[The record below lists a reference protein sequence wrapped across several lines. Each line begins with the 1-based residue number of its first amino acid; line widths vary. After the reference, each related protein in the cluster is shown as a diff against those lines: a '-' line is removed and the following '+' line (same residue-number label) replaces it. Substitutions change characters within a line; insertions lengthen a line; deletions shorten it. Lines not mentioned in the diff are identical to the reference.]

1 MFFVYSERAR
11 SAKKLL
17 IFPHFSSS
25 SVDFSN
31 SERGNQHD
39 GGMKTSLKAS
49 NAQRALKLVEI
60 IATEGRF
67 D

>member
-1 MFFVYSERAR
+1 
-11 SAKKLL
+11 L